1 MAPPLRTLALFGA
14 AGIASAFSPVVPS
27 TTANRVTQLY
37 SSVPNDDPMATNAFD
52 ELMKES
58 MMGEQASPT
67 AAESTLQPPVPQAAK
82 PTKPKKLSP
91 FEKSMKE
98 WNESYPSFAYYGWGP
113 SVHAEVWNGR
123 HAMFGWFF
131 ICVTAYCKG
140 HGLIP
145 EPDKLLDLKQ
155 WGTLATIS
163 GRYTITNERA
173 IVLIANVHCFFV
185 GLCATIAPQPF
196 IMDPLLLDPNAPG
209 YEYAIE
215 RNKKPYGVLPP
226 VKTGLTPE
234 AEIYN
239 GRMAMFGLI
248 MVIGDALIT
257 HRTILDVVNDWVGG
271 GLYN

>member
-14 AGIASAFSPVVPS
+14 FGIASAFSPVVPS
-27 TTANRVTQLY
+27 TSLNRVAQLA
-37 SSVPNDDPMATNAFD
+37 SSALNDFDDSTPSEPTKAVPAKLDDPF
-52 ELMKES
+52 EQS
-58 MMGEQASPT
+58 MQ
-67 AAESTLQPPVPQAAK
+67 
-82 PTKPKKLSP
+82 
-91 FEKSMKE
+91 E
-98 WNESYPSFAYYGWGP
+98 WNDKFPSFAYYGWGP
-113 SVHAEVWNGR
+113 SVHAEIWNGR

-145 EPDKLLDLKQ
+145 GPEQMLDFKS

-215 RNKKPYGVLPP
+215 RNKKPYGVLPAL
-226 VKTGLTPE
+226 KTGLTPE

-248 MVIGDALIT
+248 AVIGDALIT

-271 GLYN
+271 GLYK

>member
-1 MAPPLRTLALFGA
+1 MAPPLRTLALLGA
-14 AGIASAFSPVVPS
+14 FGIASAFSPIVPS
-27 TTANRVTQLY
+27 TTVNRIAQLA
-37 SSVPNDDPMATNAFD
+37 SSTLNDLD
-52 ELMKES
+52 
-58 MMGEQASPT
+58 
-67 AAESTLQPPVPQAAK
+67 ESTVK
-82 PTKPKKLSP
+82 PDP
-91 FEKSMKE
+91 FERSMQE
-98 WNESYPSFAYYGWGP
+98 WNDKFPSFAYYGWGP

-145 EPDKLLDLKQ
+145 NPEQMLDLKQ

-173 IVLIANVHCFFV
+173 IILIANVHCFFV
-185 GLCATIAPQPF
+185 GLMATIAPQPF
-196 IMDPLLLDPNAPG
+196 IMDPLLLDPNTPG
-209 YEYAIE
+209 YEYAVE
-215 RNKKPYGVLPP
+215 RNKKPYGVIPP
-226 VKTGLTPE
+226 LKTGLTPE

>member
-14 AGIASAFSPVVPS
+14 FGIASAFSPVVPS
-27 TTANRVTQLY
+27 TTVNRVAQLA
-37 SSVPNDDPMATNAFD
+37 SSALNDLD
-52 ELMKES
+52 
-58 MMGEQASPT
+58 
-67 AAESTLQPPVPQAAK
+67 ESTPAPVLGKPPASMQPPSKDLV
-82 PTKPKKLSP
+82 T
-91 FEKSMKE
+91 FERSMKE
-98 WNESYPSFAYYGWGP
+98 WNDKFPSFAYYGWGP

-145 EPDKLLDLKQ
+145 NPDQMLDLKQ
-155 WGTLATIS
+155 WGTLATTS
-163 GRYTITNERA
+163 GRYTLTNERA
-173 IVLIANVHCFFV
+173 IILIANVHCFFV

-196 IMDPLLLDPNAPG
+196 IMDPLLLDPNSPG

-215 RNKKPYGVLPP
+215 RNSKPYGVLPP
-226 VKTGLTPE
+226 LKSGLTPE

-248 MVIGDALIT
+248 AVIGDALIT
-257 HRTILDVVNDWVGG
+257 HRTIIDVVNDWLGG
-271 GLYN
+271 AYY